1 MASLILYGYEITIPL
16 TSVSS
21 FIYDMHDI
29 NDIMEKPFQIQ
40 CIRSFISNQLQL
52 IIGFV
57 PNDDLS
63 DIYTI
68 SKRLHSFINDN
79 PMFDDLDISVR
90 PSFYSG
96 LEWMPD
102 SDDEEEEDEDADE

>member
-1 MASLILYGYEITIPL
+1 MASLILYGYEITIPR

-21 FIYDMHDI
+21 FIYSMYDI
-29 NDIMEKPFQIQ
+29 SDIIEKPFQIR

-68 SKRLHSFINDN
+68 SKNLNSYNNFVYNI
-79 PMFDDLDISVR
+79 I
-90 PSFYSG
+90 YI
-96 LEWMPD
+96 
-102 SDDEEEEDEDADE
+102 